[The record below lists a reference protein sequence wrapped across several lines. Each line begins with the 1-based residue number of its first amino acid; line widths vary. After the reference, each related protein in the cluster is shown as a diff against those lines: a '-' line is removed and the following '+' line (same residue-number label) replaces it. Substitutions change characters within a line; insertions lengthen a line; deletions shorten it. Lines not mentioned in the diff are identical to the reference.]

1 MFMASVVSV
10 VFIVFIVSVILS
22 SKVPGRPSISSIHSD
37 ISHPE
42 PYGSIGQE
50 NSQKGLDVTGL
61 RNSWFLA

>member
-22 SKVPGRPSISSIHSD
+22 SKVPGRPLISSIYSD
-37 ISHPE
+37 IFHPE

-50 NSQKGLDVTGL
+50 NRQEGLDVTGL